1 MDTISIV
8 LAADNNYAQHIAVAA
23 ASILTHTD
31 EPERVHLFVLADGIV
46 PNKKTAIE
54 DTVKKWN
61 AQLTFIDVDGDSI
74 KGFTSDHISKA
85 AYLRLM
91 IAELL
96 PDAVEKAIYF
106 DTDLVVLDD
115 VKDLWITDLQGKPVG
130 AVPDLGIM
138 SSKRS
143 MSDKM
148 QTLGLGDGDMYFN
161 SGMLLIDVS
170 AWRRDGW
177 GHKVLECIGAHNFR
191 HHDQDGLNLIF
202 KNNWYHLPVR
212 WNVIPPVFSLPLK
225 ILTNSKFR
233 SMAVEALKNP
243 AVFHWAGRYKPWEFA
258 KGSIFNA
265 YYYENLAQTAFADVA
280 MPQPS
285 KHMEDKSITRQEW
298 RMKWAKFWTGVF

>member
-1 MDTISIV
+1 MYTISIV
-8 LAADNNYAQHIAVAA
+8 LAADNNYAQHIAVAG
-23 ASILTHTD
+23 ASILTHTN
-31 EPERVHLFVLADGIV
+31 EPERVHLYVLADGIDEA
-46 PNKKTAIE
+46 KKAAIE
-54 DTVKKWN
+54 KTILQW
-61 AQLTFIDVDGDSI
+61 QGRITFIDVDGSTID
-74 KGFTSDHISKA
+74 GFTSDHISKA

-96 PDAVEKAIYF
+96 PDEVERAVYF

-115 VKDLWITDLQGKPVG
+115 VKDLWQMDLEGHPIG
-130 AVPDLGIM
+130 AAPDLGIM

-143 MSDKM
+143 MLDKVR
-148 QTLGLGDGDMYFN
+148 TLGLDFNDMYFN
-161 SGMLLIDVS
+161 SGMLIIDV
-170 AWRRDGW
+170 AQWRRDGW
-177 GHKVLECIGAHNFR
+177 GRKVLECIGSHNFR

-202 KNNWYHLPVR
+202 KNNWYYLPVR

-233 SMAVEALKNP
+233 SMAVEALKKP

-265 YYYENLAQTAFADVA
+265 YYYENLARTAFADVP

-285 KHMEDKSITRQEW
+285 RHMEGKSIKRQEW
-298 RMKWAKFWTGVF
+298 RMKWAKFWAGIF